1 MTTQKIEK
9 LLYCKPFQPVRL
21 LLDNGEEVLLRKE
34 RKAHVSGGYIACVG
48 VSRRPDH
55 IPVERFRIIQVDRVV
70 SAETVA
76 DRSKQ

>member
-34 RKAHVSGGYIACVG
+34 RKAHVSGGYIACVA
-48 VSRRPDH
+48 VTRRPDH
-55 IPVERFRIIQVDRVV
+55 PAVERFRLIQLDRVV
-70 SAETVA
+70 SAQTVVGKK
-76 DRSKQ
+76 DE